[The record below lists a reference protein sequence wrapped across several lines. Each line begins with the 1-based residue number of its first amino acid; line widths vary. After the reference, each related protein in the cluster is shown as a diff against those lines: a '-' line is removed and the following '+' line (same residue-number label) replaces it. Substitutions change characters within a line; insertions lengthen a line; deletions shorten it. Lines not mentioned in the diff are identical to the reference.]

1 MPEFAF
7 AAACSTKSNTR
18 EAIDEVCR
26 DALRQLDGSQA
37 DLAVVFVSA
46 DHGTGDVDI
55 AAELHHRL
63 EHAQLIG
70 CSAESIVATGQE
82 IEGSSAISLWLA
94 TLPVVSLTPMHLAFQ
109 RAPEGASLV
118 GWPTDLPEH
127 WPADSALLVL
137 GDPYSFPVEFLLQ
150 VVNDE
155 HPGVPVVGGMA
166 SAASQ
171 PGENLLLGNES
182 SYRDGAVAILLQGA
196 VRVRTLVSQ
205 GCRPIGQPFV
215 ITKSERNLILQLG
228 GKPAYERLLEVYQ
241 TLATSEQE
249 MVRNGL
255 HVGRVVT
262 EYRDRFEQG
271 DFLVR
276 NVVGVDK
283 ETGGIAIGDYVRTG
297 QTVQFHIRD
306 ATTADGELQQ
316 LLATIKR
323 DTQNQA
329 QGGLLFTCNGRG
341 TRLFTEPHH
350 DATAIRNALGDIPLA
365 GFFAAGELGPIAGQN
380 FIHGFTA
387 SLALFYPR

>member
-7 AAACSTKSNTR
+7 AAACSTKSDTD

-26 DALRQLDGSQA
+26 AALHQLGGSKA

-46 DHGTGDVDI
+46 DHGTGDVDV
-55 AAELHHRL
+55 AAELHRRL
-63 EHAQLIG
+63 ENAQLLG
-70 CSAESIVATGQE
+70 CSGESIVATGQE

-94 TLPVVSLTPMHLAFQ
+94 KLPGVSLTPMHLSFQ
-109 RAPEGASLV
+109 RAPEGGSLV
-118 GWPTDLPEH
+118 GWPTDFPEQ

-171 PGENLLLGNES
+171 PDENLLLSNAI
-182 SYRDGAVAILLQGA
+182 SYRDGAVAVLLQGE

-228 GKPAYERLLEVYQ
+228 GKAAYERLIEVYQ

-262 EYRDRFEQG
+262 EYQDRFEQG

-306 ATTADGELQQ
+306 ATTADGELRQ

-323 DTQNQA
+323 ESQNQA

-350 DATAIRNALGDIPLA
+350 DATAIRDALGDIPLA